1 MRCKKSLTHLF
12 SLLLFLCLA
21 TFNQA
26 QGQNNGATQSLQ
38 EEEDSLLSIAHRVI
52 SSTSDSAKFAA
63 ADALMQQLQEV
74 LSNPASFDY
83 EFANL
88 RMSTVAIASHPKADV
103 KLFTFN
109 IILKNGVFHQYGL
122 IQRKT
127 KKGIALYPLHDTAQN
142 LPKDVKETT
151 LENNQ
156 WIGGLYYQ
164 LFPHKVKGK
173 TYYIVMVFDGHNVN
187 SNRSIIDVL
196 SFEND
201 EESAEPNAMKPVWGA
216 PLFRDGLEDP
226 SEDYR
231 VVFEYHKS
239 SRILMR
245 YEEEQKTIVFDEIG
259 PAFPS
264 ADGNVYYYIPTGDYS
279 GYKPSKRGI
288 FTKEALETT
297 DFGQGIPNPTI
308 FR

>member
-38 EEEDSLLSIAHRVI
+38 EEEDSLLSIAPRVI

-109 IILKNGVFHQYGL
+109 IILKNGFFTNMASYNSKPKRASHCTHFT
-122 IQRKT
+122 IRRK
-127 KKGIALYPLHDTAQN
+127 IYPG
-142 LPKDVKETT
+142 T
-151 LENNQ
+151 L
-156 WIGGLYYQ
+156 
-164 LFPHKVKGK
+164 
-173 TYYIVMVFDGHNVN
+173 
-187 SNRSIIDVL
+187 
-196 SFEND
+196 
-201 EESAEPNAMKPVWGA
+201 
-216 PLFRDGLEDP
+216 
-226 SEDYR
+226 
-231 VVFEYHKS
+231 
-239 SRILMR
+239 
-245 YEEEQKTIVFDEIG
+245 
-259 PAFPS
+259 
-264 ADGNVYYYIPTGDYS
+264 
-279 GYKPSKRGI
+279 KR
-288 FTKEALETT
+288 
-297 DFGQGIPNPTI
+297 QP
-308 FR
+308 

>member
-38 EEEDSLLSIAHRVI
+38 EEEDSLLSIAPRVI

-109 IILKNGVFHQYGL
+109 IILKNGVFHQYGRL
-122 IQRKT
+122 QRKT

-196 SFEND
+196 SFEHD

-216 PLFRDGLEDP
+216 PLFRD
-226 SEDYR
+226 
-231 VVFEYHKS
+231 
-239 SRILMR
+239 
-245 YEEEQKTIVFDEIG
+245 
-259 PAFPS
+259 
-264 ADGNVYYYIPTGDYS
+264 
-279 GYKPSKRGI
+279 
-288 FTKEALETT
+288 
-297 DFGQGIPNPTI
+297 
-308 FR
+308 

>member
-1 MRCKKSLTHLF
+1 MRCKKSLIHLF
-12 SLLLFLCLA
+12 SLLLTLCLFA
-21 TFNQA
+21 SNQA
-26 QGQNNGATQSLQ
+26 QGQNIAPSMA
-38 EEEDSLLSIAHRVI
+38 EEEDSLLSIAPWVI
-52 SSTSDSAKFAA
+52 ASKTDSAKFAA
-63 ADALMQQLQEV
+63 ADLLMQRLQEV
-74 LSNPASFDY
+74 LSNPASFDH

-109 IILKNGVFHQYGL
+109 IILQNGVFHQYGL

-127 KKGIALYPLHDTAQN
+127 KNGIALYTLHDTAQG

-156 WIGGLYYQ
+156 WIGGLCYQ
-164 LFPHKVKGK
+164 LFPHKVKK
-173 TYYIVMVFDGHNVN
+173 NQYYIVMLFDGHNIN
-187 SNRSIIDVL
+187 SNRSVIDVL
-196 SFEND
+196 SFEKD
-201 EESAEPNAMKPVWGA
+201 EESSEPNAMKPVWGA

-288 FTKEALETT
+288 FTKEALEAT